1 MTGLTSAEAAT
12 RLAELGPNE
21 VPSAPP
27 VPLVRRILAQL
38 ADPMILLLIGAF
50 VVVFVIGDVADAVII
65 SAVVVLNTAIGVV
78 QEVRAANAIAALEQ
92 VSAPRARVRRD
103 GRWEEVSSRLV
114 VMDDVVRLEAGDV
127 VPADLRLVEAVS
139 LDVDEASMTGESL
152 PVSRREGDELLSGV
166 VVTHGRGMGVVV
178 RTGAQSGLGRIAA
191 LIAQTRL
198 RSTPLQQR
206 LARLSR
212 QLVTVTAGL
221 ALLVVV
227 LGVAR
232 GDGVTDALI
241 LAVSLGVAAVPESL
255 PAVVSVALAMGAH
268 RMAKR
273 SALVRWLPAVE
284 TLGSVTVLAS
294 DKTGTLTEGRMTV
307 QRAWTPLGMSTVT
320 GRGYE
325 VAGDI
330 VGPSAAQAARL
341 MRDLA
346 LCNEARIFRDG
357 PDDWRIVGDP
367 MEAALLVAAAKGGVE
382 QPALRDAWTRVDEIP
397 FDSESQRMTT
407 VDRRDDGCLLEVVK
421 GAPEVVLDLAAGSS
435 DVHEARRVA
444 HELADSGYRVL
455 AVVDRLQ
462 RARDEGADGVAS
474 GDAVVH
480 ELVGLVGI
488 VDPLR
493 AEAPDVVRACQEAGI
508 RTILITGDHPA
519 TARAIAVEVGIAGEG
534 ALVVS
539 GDAVARGDHVE
550 QVESIAVY
558 ARTRPEQKVDIID
571 AWQARGHVVAM
582 TGDGVNDAPALRRA
596 DLGVAMGDRG
606 TEVARQAADLVLADD
621 QLRTVVHAVE
631 EGRRIYSNIRGFLR
645 YALAGG
651 LAEVGVILLGP
662 FVGLGFPPRA
672 RPDPLDQHA
681 HPRRARCRLRQRTA
695 RPAHHAPAQSLARA
709 VGPGG
714 WPGAPDP
721 GRRVDDRGG
730 EPRGRTARLVP
741 WRVDPDLGVPLPRSR
756 PARPG
761 TGPPGPAPRAGLA
774 QPRPGGGGRHGGR
787 PPTGSSD
794 VVAAAGP
801 ARDAR
806 RRGRRPRPA
815 DRSRR
820 RAGCGD
826 RAPGSAPPPTG
837 AASGALTAA
846 RSRAVRPLLGGT
858 DAPAATEL
866 LGPDS
871 QPHDPGGQPW
881 LGTTSGARDARDAL
895 CLPLPWSSSG
905 RPGPSRA
912 AASCS
917 RTVAYDCSSTRA
929 STKDSPSCAVVTGS
943 RSRWTRAASPRWS

>member
-198 RSTPLQQR
+198 RPTPLQQR

-662 FVGLGFPPRA
+662 FVGLGFP
-672 RPDPLDQHA
+672 L
-681 HPRRARCRLRQRTA
+681 
-695 RPAHHAPAQSLARA
+695 APAQILWINMLTHGVPGVAFGSEPLDRRTMHRPSPSPEQSVLGDGLVRQILVAGSMIGAVSLAA
-709 VGPGG
+709 GLL
-714 WPGAPDP
+714 ASS
-721 GRRVDDRGG
+721 RG
-730 EPRGRTARLVP
+730 ESIQTWVFLC
-741 WRVDPDLGVPLPRSR
+741 L
-756 PARPG
+756 
-761 TGPPGPAPRAGLA
+761 GLA
-774 QPRPGGGGRHGGR
+774 QLGLALALRAPRRGLGWRSRGLEAA
-787 PPTGSSD
+787 
-794 VVAAAGP
+794 VVTAAALQLAAVTWSPLQDLLGTHGVGVGDLALLTALAAVP
-801 ARDAR
+801 GVVTGLQEALHR
-806 RRGRRPRPA
+806 RRAPRPA
-815 DRSRR
+815 
-820 RAGCGD
+820 
-826 RAPGSAPPPTG
+826 P
-837 AASGALTAA
+837 
-846 RSRAVRPLLGGT
+846 
-858 DAPAATEL
+858 
-866 LGPDS
+866 
-871 QPHDPGGQPW
+871 
-881 LGTTSGARDARDAL
+881 
-895 CLPLPWSSSG
+895 
-905 RPGPSRA
+905 
-912 AASCS
+912 
-917 RTVAYDCSSTRA
+917 
-929 STKDSPSCAVVTGS
+929 
-943 RSRWTRAASPRWS
+943 

>member
-1 MTGLTSAEAAT
+1 MTGARPQDGLTSAEAAT

-27 VPLVRRILAQL
+27 VPLARRVLAQL
-38 ADPMILLLIGAF
+38 TDPMILLLIGAF
-50 VVVFVIGDVADAVII
+50 VVVLVLGDVADGVII
-65 SAVVVLNTAIGVV
+65 AAVVVLNTAIGVV
-78 QEVRAANAIAALEQ
+78 QEVRAENAISALER

-103 GRWEEVSSRLV
+103 GRWEELSSRLV
-114 VMDDVVRLEAGDV
+114 AVDDVVRLEAGDV
-127 VPADLRLVEAVS
+127 VPADLRLFEAVS
-139 LDVDEASMTGESL
+139 LEVDEASMTGESL
-152 PVSRREGDELLSGV
+152 PVSRRAGDELLSGT
-166 VVTHGRGMGVVV
+166 VVTHGRGTGVVV

-198 RSTPLQQR
+198 RPTPLQQR
-206 LARLSR
+206 IARLSR

-227 LGVAR
+227 LGLVR
-232 GDGVTDALI
+232 GDRIADALI

-284 TLGSVTVLAS
+284 TLGSVSVLAS

-307 QRAWTPLGMSTVT
+307 QRAWTPLGMSTVS

-330 VGPSAAQAARL
+330 EGPSAGQAARL

-382 QPALRDAWTRVDEIP
+382 QPTLRDSWTRVDEVP

-407 VDRRDDGCLLEVVK
+407 VDRHEDGRLLEVVK
-421 GAPEVVLDLAAGSS
+421 GAPEVVLDLVAGSP

-444 HELADSGYRVL
+444 HELADGGYRIL

-462 RARDEGADGVAS
+462 CARDEVSDGVAS
-474 GDAVVH
+474 EDAVVH

-493 AEAPDVVRACQEAGI
+493 AEAAGVVSACHDAGI

-519 TARAIAVEVGIAGEG
+519 TARAIAVEVGIATDG
-534 ALVVS
+534 AQVVS
-539 GDAVARGDHVE
+539 GDAVARGEHVE

-571 AWQARGHVVAM
+571 ALQARGHVVAM

-651 LAEVGVILLGP
+651 LAEVAVILLGP
-662 FVGLGFPPRA
+662 FVGLGFP
-672 RPDPLDQHA
+672 L
-681 HPRRARCRLRQRTA
+681 
-695 RPAHHAPAQSLARA
+695 APAQILWINMLTHGVPGVAFGSEPLDRSTMHRPSPSPERSVLGDGLVRQILVAGALIGAVSLAAGLLAASREQSVQTWVFLTLGLAQLGLALALRA
-709 VGPGG
+709 PRRGLG
-714 WPGAPDP
+714 WRSRGLEAAVLAAVALQLAAVMWSPLQDLLGTQAVATGDLVLLTLLAVVPGAVTAIQQAV
-721 GRRVDDRGG
+721 GRRV
-730 EPRGRTARLVP
+730 
-741 WRVDPDLGVPLPRSR
+741 S
-756 PARPG
+756 
-761 TGPPGPAPRAGLA
+761 
-774 QPRPGGGGRHGGR
+774 
-787 PPTGSSD
+787 GS
-794 VVAAAGP
+794 VG
-801 ARDAR
+801 
-806 RRGRRPRPA
+806 
-815 DRSRR
+815 
-820 RAGCGD
+820 
-826 RAPGSAPPPTG
+826 
-837 AASGALTAA
+837 
-846 RSRAVRPLLGGT
+846 
-858 DAPAATEL
+858 
-866 LGPDS
+866 
-871 QPHDPGGQPW
+871 
-881 LGTTSGARDARDAL
+881 
-895 CLPLPWSSSG
+895 
-905 RPGPSRA
+905 
-912 AASCS
+912 
-917 RTVAYDCSSTRA
+917 
-929 STKDSPSCAVVTGS
+929 
-943 RSRWTRAASPRWS
+943 